1 MKPTFTKIC
10 GPILL
15 YLVLDAGRAAAAGG
29 GGDSTTVVSE
39 PAGAAAQ
46 PAEGRDSPATFLPSL
61 EGPVGLYR
69 VSTAEVGPLHH
80 LRFALHGQYFAS
92 SDFLVVGDHDSDLAG
107 TLTFGFTPLRRLE
120 LFGGLYTASNRN
132 SRTSEPGRTD
142 PEVIRSHGDLVLGSK
157 VAGPVTPALDVG
169 FEGGLR
175 FLAGASSLAF
185 SGSSTSL
192 WLGPMATL
200 DLRPLAGV
208 PLRFHANASF
218 YLDNSKNVYDLSG
231 TTPAS
236 REAAKFAYGILG
248 SRMRLAAAVDAPIEK
263 LTGPVPLR
271 PFAEY
276 HFEVMTGDAD
286 PALVNVMPL
295 GGSRNRQWMTF
306 GLRAEVY
313 KGATIDVGTDL
324 RLQVSGLAYGPP
336 LPPYTV
342 LFGASYPL
350 DVDAFTRPVIVTQ
363 TVDRPVQVPPP
374 PPTEGTVTGI
384 AKDKEGKP
392 IGRAV
397 VVVAGRA
404 HGGVVTDAD
413 GTFVIAALSPG
424 LAKIDVSA
432 AGYESEEVTTAV
444 TAGKISDVSAVLT
457 AKPRTGSVRGKTV
470 DARGRAVEATLRFSG
485 AQAFE
490 TRTDGGGLFQAVLVP
505 GPYTVV
511 AEAPGLPTKETRF
524 DVIADTDR
532 EVDLTLRP
540 LNPAL
545 TLTGDEIVLRAP
557 IKFRS
562 AGTPRLTPEWQ
573 GELDGVAAALEDH
586 PEIHTLRIEA
596 HWDSSAGSKAKP
608 LTLRQANI
616 VKDYLVGKG
625 VPEARL
631 EVLGWGS
638 DQPLVP
644 SLVPSDRQK
653 NRRVELHMVR

>member
-1 MKPTFTKIC
+1 MKPTPTKIWSQTLLC
-10 GPILL
+10 ITIALAAGPA
-15 YLVLDAGRAAAAGG
+15 VAAGG
-29 GGDSTTVVSE
+29 DGTTVLSA

-46 PAEGRDSPATFLPSL
+46 PAEGRDDPATFLPSL
-61 EGPVGLYR
+61 DGSVGLYR

-92 SDFLVVGDHDSDLAG
+92 SDFLVSKDNDSELAG
-107 TLTFGFTPLRRLE
+107 ALSFGFTPLRRLE
-120 LFGGLYTASNRN
+120 LYGGLYTSSNRN
-132 SRTSEPGRTD
+132 QRTSEPGRTD
-142 PEVIRSHGDLVLGSK
+142 PEVIRSHGDLILGAK
-157 VAGPVTPALDVG
+157 VAAPVTPALDLG
-169 FEGGLR
+169 FETGLR
-175 FLAGASSLAF
+175 FLAGASNLAF

-192 WLGPMATL
+192 WLGPLATL

-218 YLDNSKNVYDLSG
+218 YLDNSKNVYDLTG

-276 HFEVMTGDAD
+276 HLEVITGDAD
-286 PALVNVMPL
+286 PALVDVMPL

-313 KGATIDVGTDL
+313 KGATVDVGTDL
-324 RLQVSGLAYGPP
+324 RLQTSGLAYGPP

-350 DVDAFTRPVIVTQ
+350 DVDAFTRPVIVTR
-363 TVDRPVQVPPP
+363 TVDHTIQLPPP
-374 PPTEGTVTGI
+374 APNEGSITGI
-384 AKDKEGKP
+384 AKDREGKP

-404 HGGVVTDAD
+404 HAGVVTDAD
-413 GTFVIAALSPG
+413 GTFLISSIAPG
-424 LAKIDVSA
+424 PAKLDVSA
-432 AGYESEEVTTAV
+432 AGYEAEEVTTAV

-457 AKPRTGSVRGKTV
+457 PKPHTGSVRGKTT
-470 DARGRAVEATLRFSG
+470 DAHGRAVEATLRFSG

-490 TRTDGGGLFQAVLVP
+490 TRTDGGGLYQAVLAP

-511 AEAPGLPTKETRF
+511 AEAPGLPTRETRF

-532 EVDLTLRP
+532 QIDLTLRP

-562 AGTPRLTPEWQ
+562 AGAPRLTPEWQ
-573 GELDGVAAALEDH
+573 GELDGVAAALDDH

-596 HWDSSAGSKAKP
+596 HWDSSAGSKAKAI
-608 LTLRQANI
+608 TLRQANV
-616 VKDYLVGKG
+616 VKDYLVSKG
-625 VPEARL
+625 VAETRL
-631 EVLGWGS
+631 ETLGFGA

-653 NRRVELHMVR
+653 NRRLELHMVR